1 MFTFDETVT
10 QENLKYTMKNNF
22 PNHSDIIDSIPT
34 KMMGKVLNYNDFR
47 KLMISYDIKYYDLII
62 EDRIKI
68 NRMIKKNI
76 SQYM

>member
-1 MFTFDETVT
+1 
-10 QENLKYTMKNNF
+10 MKNNF

-47 KLMISYDIKYYDLII
+47 KLMISYDIIYYDLII

-68 NRMIKKNI
+68 NRMIMKNI
-76 SQYM
+76 SLNLTS